1 MYDVTIKTIPASPA
15 ATIAHIGSY
24 MQISQ
29 AFEPLYGWFGARN
42 LLGSDTRSQIP
53 DPLGFIT
60 MIPLA
65 CLRNNCVHVRVSL

>member
-1 MYDVTIKTIPASPA
+1 
-15 ATIAHIGSY
+15 